1 MLQTEKSRREIPQ
14 PRSKGVCRIAGNPR
28 LRIQAK
34 LAVEAKRKQK
44 PKQSPTRFKSKVM
57 VWTHPFFVVL

>member
-1 MLQTEKSRREIPQ
+1 MLPAEKSRKEIPH
-14 PRSKGVCRIAGNPR
+14 PRSKGVCRIAGNLR

-34 LAVEAKRKQK
+34 RAEEAKGKQK

-57 VWTHPFFVVL
+57 V

>member
-1 MLQTEKSRREIPQ
+1 MLPAEKSRKEIPH
-14 PRSKGVCRIAGNPR
+14 PRSKGVCRIAGNLR

-34 LAVEAKRKQK
+34 LAEEAKGKQK

-57 VWTHPFFVVL
+57 V